1 MLEVTKVGLGPNQHS
16 VRFYAATTE
25 ASQQLCALTDWKR
38 GSNGT
43 HKHWTQKQEMTS
55 FLI

>member
-25 ASQQLCALTDWKR
+25 ASQQLCALMDWKR